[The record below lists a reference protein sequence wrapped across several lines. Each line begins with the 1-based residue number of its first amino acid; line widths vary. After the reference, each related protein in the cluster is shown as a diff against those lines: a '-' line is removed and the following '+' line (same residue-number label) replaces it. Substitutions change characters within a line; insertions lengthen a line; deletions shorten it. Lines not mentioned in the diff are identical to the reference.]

1 MSNRKTATPI
11 DTKPFH
17 CFLPT
22 PSRGAFRWR
31 RGACNATRCVAGQGA
46 EEKHSTRVNTNSAW
60 KGSQQNCVALFQES
74 NHSVRTFSN
83 DCECFAAKAR
93 FHTSGSQAK
102 ADRSSGAILV
112 RPLRLWSILRAI
124 LVWLSFFLGT
134 ESLLV
139 KTGDLQREV
148 KEENSWGVCWG
159 LRFWVLP

>member
-1 MSNRKTATPI
+1 MI
-11 DTKPFH
+11 
-17 CFLPT
+17 
-22 PSRGAFRWR
+22 
-31 RGACNATRCVAGQGA
+31 
-46 EEKHSTRVNTNSAW
+46 
-60 KGSQQNCVALFQES
+60 
-74 NHSVRTFSN
+74 
-83 DCECFAAKAR
+83 CECFAAKAR
-93 FHTSGSQAK
+93 FHTSGSQVT